1 MLLRLFS
8 GISRKFW
15 STAVRRELGS
25 VGHNLRIESG
35 VRLIGGKHIVL
46 GENFSA
52 GRSLWLAA
60 IRDYKGSPHQGQIEI
75 GDDFNCGDAVHIASI
90 RPLRIGK
97 NVLVGSFVHITDH
110 SHGVQKGAGAQT
122 GIAPIDQPLNSPG
135 GVVIDDN
142 VWICDGAVITGGVH
156 VGRGAVIGA
165 NSVVTRSVPAQAVVA
180 GAPARVIR
188 IKSESAC

>member
-15 STAVRRELGS
+15 SALVRRELGR
-25 VGHNLRIESG
+25 VGRNLRLESG
-35 VRLIGGKHIVL
+35 ARIIGGKHIVL

-60 IRDYKGSPHQGQIEI
+60 IREYRGSPHQGCIEI
-75 GDDFNCGDAVHIASI
+75 GDGFNCGDAVHIAST
-90 RPLRIGK
+90 RPLRIGN

-110 SHGVQKGAGAQT
+110 SHGNQNTAADNGF
-122 GIAPIDQPLNSPG
+122 APIDQPLHSSG
-135 GVVIDDN
+135 GVVIDDE
-142 VWICDGAVITGGVH
+142 VWICDGVVITGGVH

-188 IKSESAC
+188 IKSGRTC